1 MFKPRLRSLSGD
13 EFDLVKELVG
23 SVFSSLGGGDSEVS
37 DPLGSL
43 GVLLDKLRLLLE
55 DLSNW
60 LGVSLG
66 LNSVWFSNDGSVDL
80 FVEFFAG
87 LNLGGGEAL
96 SPVGELSLEFLS
108 VFLLEGFHV
117 IGNVVSED
125 SCSVGFGVIFGLNSF
140 RSGRFTSLVLNNGN
154 LSSGVTW
161 ESLGLMW
168 NVDSTIAST
177 LKDTEKSGTGGGS
190 LETNIEKSLE
200 WSLIIISII
209 INVEVLSID
218 IRGGFVKVSESD
230 LFQQS
235 SGEEETGG
243 IGGGV
248 VGKTSSESVSFELGG
263 FSSAENSI
271 SSHGGEDNLSDEFG
285 VSSSD
290 NKSVFLG
297 VILVLVLLYESS
309 SSIEVGFTLS
319 SSLWF
324 DLHSLGVCLVLYDFN
339 ETHFSLFVK
348 VFND

>member
-1 MFKPRLRSLSGD
+1 MCSLSGN
-13 EFDLVKELVG
+13 EFDLVDEFVG
-23 SVFSSLGGGDSEVS
+23 SVLSSGGGGDSEVS
-37 DPLGSL
+37 NPFGSL
-43 GVLLDKLRLLLE
+43 GVLLDKLWLLLE
-55 DLSNW
+55 DLSNE

-66 LNSVWFSNDGSVDL
+66 LNSVWFSNDTSVDL
-80 FVEFFAG
+80 FVEVFAS
-87 LNLGGGEAL
+87 LNFSGSEAL

-108 VFLLEGFHV
+108 VFLLERFHV
-117 IGNVVSED
+117 VGDVVSED
-125 SCSVGFGVIFGLNSF
+125 SCSVCFGIVFGLNSF
-140 RSGRFTSLVLNNGN
+140 RSGSFTSLVLNNGN

-177 LKDTEKSGTGGGS
+177 LKDTEDSGTGGGS

-218 IRGGFVKVSESD
+218 ISGGFVEVSESD

-248 VGKTSSESVSFELGG
+248 VGKTSSETVSFELGG
-263 FSSAENSI
+263 FSRAKNSI
-271 SSHGGEDNLSDEFG
+271 TSHGGEDNLSDEFSVG
-285 VSSSD
+285 SSD

-297 VILVLVLLYESS
+297 VILVLILLHKSTS
-309 SSIEVGFTLS
+309 GIEVSFSLS

-324 DLHSLGVCLVLYDFN
+324 DLHSLGISLILYDFN